1 MPAWIS
7 WTLGYAVAIWGVNT
21 VFSLL
26 EPQLNQAN
34 PRMQEIA
41 AGTRFLIPL
50 VLAFLIGFRLRVW
63 WWMLGPFLVFTVP
76 MLTFVIAAYLKRSPA
91 DRRQAFGGVIFGI
104 GAMVIDAMAVTL
116 SAFTGV
122 GIGRWWPNG

>member
-26 EPQLNQAN
+26 ESRLKQVN
-34 PRMQEIA
+34 RRVQEVA
-41 AGTRFLIPL
+41 AGAKFLVP
-50 VLAFLIGFRLRVW
+50 VALAFLIGFQLRQW

-122 GIGRWWPNG
+122 GIGR